1 MATKQTFKITGKKNT
16 HFIWYIPIIIFALFT
31 FNTLIASPAKF
42 FTPAFRQRFV
52 TNIIDTVPPKRFPT
66 KLRAVNKKS
75 KQKALRK
82 TVPVVIV
89 QGKRPM
95 VDSSELAYK
104 EIASI
109 GNISLEWNLADTGK
123 TKSVGA
129 DSIRNTFLNY
139 INQIYHLG
147 NTSGIAQ
154 QLTGGAINGH
164 VKILAIKDN
173 AIDTDDKSMGQNEAL
188 QNATTG
194 SYWDGTLNVDSAIF
208 NVNALGGKYIVDT
221 QKIVLHYPNMVLK
234 NFIVQDGSHNKLVI
248 NGGIIT
254 NPAGNNN
261 LKINLSTKHLTLFN
275 VQKAIANQVY
285 GFAAVDANATIT
297 GSTANPVIEGN
308 ILLDDSSDITIILP
322 QNNVNKD
329 AENSMIRFIE
339 RDTFILPQPS
349 ARGFTRATQ
358 PATSRIIHQALQYR
372 FNIQTSPHAAL
383 TFIIDPAAGDE
394 LKLYGKAKLQAGLDS
409 AGGLILQGPYN
420 LDSGYYRLNYQFLNK
435 QFNVVAGSR
444 INFTGT
450 PTDAQVNITAE
461 YVINTE
467 PRDLLGNEVGEVTS
481 SIEKVFN
488 QKIPFRVLLKLTGPI
503 TRPLINFDIEM
514 IGDSIKMNSTLRIA
528 IQNKLVQLKE
538 NFAATNKQVF
548 SLLLYN
554 RFVGEQSEDFFKGS
568 GNGDG
573 GGFDDLSHESV
584 SKFLS
589 SALDN
594 IAADLFKT
602 LDVGHDIDN
611 YRDYG
616 NGDAQ
621 QKAEI
626 KMDATK
632 SFINDRSSIN
642 VGKNYG
648 IDGQDASAKAAQQKG
663 VGFLPDVTLNYKFT
677 KDGKYRYKS
686 YKKNQFEVVVD
697 GYITESGIS
706 LVWIMDYDK
715 FSTLLNRKSKK
726 AIDKK

>member
-1 MATKQTFKITGKKNT
+1 MATKQTSTITGKKNT
-16 HFIWYIPIIIFALFT
+16 HCIWYIPIIIFALFI
-31 FNTLIASPAKF
+31 FNTLIASPAIIF
-42 FTPAFRQRFV
+42 IPAFGQSLVINF
-52 TNIIDTVPPKRFPT
+52 IDTVPPKRLPT
-66 KLRAVNKKS
+66 KLRPSINKKS
-75 KQKALRK
+75 KQQALRK
-82 TVPVVIV
+82 TIPTVIV
-89 QGKRPM
+89 KGKPLVM
-95 VDSSELAYK
+95 DSSELAYK
-104 EIASI
+104 EFASMDHI
-109 GNISLEWNLADTGK
+109 GMAWNLADTGT
-123 TKSVGA
+123 TKMLGA

-139 INQIYHLG
+139 INRIYHLG
-147 NTSGIAQ
+147 NISGNAQ
-154 QLTGGAINGH
+154 QLTGGALNGR

-173 AIDTDDKSMGQNEAL
+173 ASDTDDKSMGQKGAL
-188 QNATTG
+188 QNAVTVP
-194 SYWDGTLNVDSAIF
+194 YWNGTLHVDSTF
-208 NVNALGGKYIVDT
+208 FTVNALGSRYTVDT
-221 QKIVLHYPNMVLK
+221 QKIVVHYPNMVL
-234 NFIVQDGSHNKLVI
+234 NSFTVQDAAHNKLVA
-248 NGGIIT
+248 NGGIV
-254 NPAGNNN
+254 AKSGGNNN
-261 LKINLSTKHLTLFN
+261 LKMGLSTKNFTLFN

-285 GFAAVDANATIT
+285 GFAAVDASATIT
-297 GSTANPVIEGN
+297 GSTANPIIEGN
-308 ILLDDSSDITIILP
+308 ILLNDSSDITIILP

-329 AENSMIRFIE
+329 AQNSMIRFIKS
-339 RDTFILPQPS
+339 DTFILPQPKERPFIQTLQPNTS
-349 ARGFTRATQ
+349 AVV
-358 PATSRIIHQALQYR
+358 HQRLQYK
-372 FNIQTSPHAAL
+372 FNIQTSPHAAIS
-383 TFIIDPAAGDE
+383 FIIDPSAGDE
-394 LKLYGKAKLQAGLDS
+394 LKLYGKAKLKAGFDS
-409 AGGLILQGPYN
+409 AGGLILQGLYN
-420 LDSGYYRLNYQFLNK
+420 LDSGYYRLNYQFLK
-435 QFNVVAGSR
+435 RQFTVVAGSR
-444 INFTGT
+444 IIFAGT

-461 YVINTE
+461 YIIRTAAW
-467 PRDLLGNEVGEVTS
+467 DLLGNEVGEVTPR
-481 SIEKVFN
+481 IEKTFN
-488 QKIPFRVLLKLTGPI
+488 QKIPFRVLLQLTGPI
-503 TRPLINFDIEM
+503 RKPLINFKIEM
-514 IGDSIKMNSTLRIA
+514 ISDSIEMNHTLRVA

-632 SFINDRSSIN
+632 SFVNDRLSID

-677 KDGKYRYKS
+677 KDGKYRYKL

-697 GYITESGIS
+697 GYVTESGIS

-715 FSTLLNRKSKK
+715 FSNLLNRQSKK
-726 AIDKK
+726 GD

>member
-1 MATKQTFKITGKKNT
+1 MATKQTFKITGKKNA
-16 HFIWYIPIIIFALFT
+16 HFIWHIPIIVFALFI
-31 FNTLIASPAKF
+31 FNTLIARPSSF
-42 FTPAFRQRFV
+42 FTPAFRQSLV
-52 TNIIDTVPPKRFPT
+52 TNFIDTVPPKRLHT
-66 KLRAVNKKS
+66 KLRAAVNKKS
-75 KQKALRK
+75 NQQALRK
-82 TVPVVIV
+82 TIPTVTV
-89 QGKRPM
+89 QGKPLM
-95 VDSSELAYK
+95 MDSSELAYK
-104 EIASI
+104 EIANI
-109 GNISLEWNLADTGK
+109 GHIGLAWNLADTGT
-123 TKSVGA
+123 TKRLGA

-139 INQIYHLG
+139 INHIYHLS
-147 NTSGIAQ
+147 NISGIAQ
-154 QLTGGAINGH
+154 QLNGGVLNGR

-173 AIDTDDKSMGQNEAL
+173 ASDTDDKSIGQNEAL
-188 QNATTG
+188 QKAVTG
-194 SYWDGTLNVDSAIF
+194 PYWNGTLNVDSTIF
-208 NVNALGGKYIVDT
+208 NVIALGGKYTVDT
-221 QKIVLHYPNMVLK
+221 QKIVLHYPNMVLN
-234 NFIVQDGSHNKLVI
+234 NFTVQDAAHNKVVA
-248 NGGIIT
+248 NGGIVT

-261 LKINLSTKHLTLFN
+261 LKMSLGAKNFTLFN

-297 GSTANPVIEGN
+297 GSSGNPVIEGN
-308 ILLDDSSDITIILP
+308 ILLNDSSDITIILP

-339 RDTFILPQPS
+339 RDTFILPQPKERAFNLTMQPVTS
-349 ARGFTRATQ
+349 A
-358 PATSRIIHQALQYR
+358 IVHQALQYK

-383 TFIIDPAAGDE
+383 TFIIDPSAGDE
-394 LKLYGKAKLQAGLDS
+394 LKLYGKAKLKAGLDS

-420 LDSGYYRLNYQFLNK
+420 LDSGYYRLNYQFLKK
-435 QFNVVAGSR
+435 QFNVEAGSR
-444 INFTGT
+444 INFAGT

-461 YVINTE
+461 YIINTE
-467 PRDLLGNEVGEVTS
+467 PRDLLGNEVGEVTP
-481 SIEKVFN
+481 SIEKAFN

-503 TRPLINFDIEM
+503 RKPLINFDIEM
-514 IGDSIKMNSTLRIA
+514 IGDSIEMNRTLRIA

-568 GNGDG
+568 GTGDG

-626 KMDATK
+626 KIDATK

-697 GYITESGIS
+697 GYITESGVS

-715 FSTLLNRKSKK
+715 FSNLLNRKSKK
-726 AIDKK
+726 GD

>member
-1 MATKQTFKITGKKNT
+1 M
-16 HFIWYIPIIIFALFT
+16 L
-31 FNTLIASPAKF
+31 
-42 FTPAFRQRFV
+42 
-52 TNIIDTVPPKRFPT
+52 
-66 KLRAVNKKS
+66 
-75 KQKALRK
+75 
-82 TVPVVIV
+82 
-89 QGKRPM
+89 
-95 VDSSELAYK
+95 
-104 EIASI
+104 
-109 GNISLEWNLADTGK
+109 
-123 TKSVGA
+123 GA

-139 INQIYHLG
+139 IDHMYHLG
-147 NTSGIAQ
+147 NISGIAQ
-154 QLTGGAINGH
+154 QLNGGALNGR

-173 AIDTDDKSMGQNEAL
+173 TSDTDDKSIGQNGAL
-188 QNATTG
+188 QNAVTVP
-194 SYWDGTLNVDSAIF
+194 YWNGTLHVDSTFFI
-208 NVNALGGKYIVDT
+208 VNSLGGRYTVDT
-221 QKIVLHYPNMVLK
+221 QKIVVHYPNMVLN
-234 NFIVQDGSHNKLVI
+234 NFTVQDAAHNKLVAY
-248 NGGIIT
+248 GGIVA
-254 NPAGNNN
+254 NPTGNNN
-261 LKINLSTKHLTLFN
+261 LKIGLSTKNFTLFN

-285 GFAAVDANATIT
+285 GVAAIDANATII
-297 GSTANPVIEGN
+297 GSTANPIIEGN
-308 ILLDDSSDITIILP
+308 ILLNDSSDITIILP

-329 AENSMIRFIE
+329 AENSMIRFIK
-339 RDTFILPQPS
+339 RDTFLLQKLNEKSLIRTLQPFTSEIL
-349 ARGFTRATQ
+349 
-358 PATSRIIHQALQYR
+358 HQALQYK
-372 FNIQTSPHAAL
+372 FNLQTSPHAAL
-383 TFIIDPAAGDE
+383 TFIIDPSTGDE
-394 LKLYGKAKLQAGLDS
+394 LKLYGKAKLRAGLDS
-409 AGGLILQGPYN
+409 TGSLILQGMYN
-420 LDSGYYRLNYQFLNK
+420 LDSGYYQLNYQFLKK
-435 QFNVVAGSR
+435 QFTVVAGSH
-444 INFTGT
+444 IIFAGT
-450 PTDAQVNITAE
+450 PTNAQLNITAE
-461 YVINTE
+461 YIINTE
-467 PRDLLGNEVGEVTS
+467 PLDLLGNEVGEVTP

-488 QKIPFRVLLKLTGPI
+488 QKIPFKVLLKLTGPI
-503 TRPLINFDIEM
+503 RKPLINFDIEM
-514 IGDSIKMNSTLRIA
+514 IGDSIKMNRTLQIA
-528 IQNKLVQLKE
+528 IRNKLVHLKE

-626 KMDATK
+626 KIDATK
-632 SFINDRSSIN
+632 SFINDRSSIS

-697 GYITESGIS
+697 GYITESGVS

-715 FSTLLNRKSKK
+715 FSNLLNRKSKK
-726 AIDKK
+726 GD